1 MVQSVRASG
10 RRLLLLVLKD
20 EHRDDDDDDD
30 DNDETQNEA
39 DPPLLPCGPCGVDS
53 FVGVV
58 ETAGLSIG
66 LSGDIVT
73 LPRTRLRRP
82 SQPL

>member
-30 DNDETQNEA
+30 NDDEIRMELGFTSSA
-39 DPPLLPCGPCGVDS
+39 RFRKS
-53 FVGVV
+53 VV
-58 ETAGLSIG
+58 LRGEREHSLGFSWWR
-66 LSGDIVT
+66 
-73 LPRTRLRRP
+73 RTV
-82 SQPL
+82 

>member
-1 MVQSVRASG
+1 MVQSVRACG

-30 DNDETQNEA
+30 NNDEAKNEA

-53 FVGVV
+53 FVRVV
-58 ETAGLSIG
+58 ETARLSIG
-66 LSGDIVT
+66 LSNDIVT
-73 LPRTRLRRP
+73 RQRTRLRRLSRP
-82 SQPL
+82 P

>member
-20 EHRDDDDDDD
+20 EHRDDDDDND
-30 DNDETQNEA
+30 DNDETEDEA
-39 DPPLLPCGPCGVDS
+39 DPSLLPCGPCGVDS

-58 ETAGLSIG
+58 ETAALSVA
-66 LSGDIVT
+66 LSVDIDT
-73 LPRTRLRRP
+73 LARTRLRRP
-82 SQPL
+82 SRPP